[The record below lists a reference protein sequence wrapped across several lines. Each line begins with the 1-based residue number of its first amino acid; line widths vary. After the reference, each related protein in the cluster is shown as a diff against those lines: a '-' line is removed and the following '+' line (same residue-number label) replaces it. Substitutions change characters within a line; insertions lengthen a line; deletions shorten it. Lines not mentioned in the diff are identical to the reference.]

1 MALHKPD
8 MMRCN
13 IAGERQQTQNPV
25 PKPQSLVDIKHRLFT
40 VSGTSGGGKIMS
52 PATFLEYFLQLW
64 LVALTTLIAYRV
76 LTGAISL
83 NGLFSM
89 DGVRFSPER
98 MQLLLVTLLMAAGY
112 AEESLRT
119 MKMAPIAN
127 EFVVLFAAS
136 HAAYLGGKTA
146 GR

>member
-1 MALHKPD
+1 
-8 MMRCN
+8 
-13 IAGERQQTQNPV
+13 
-25 PKPQSLVDIKHRLFT
+25 
-40 VSGTSGGGKIMS
+40 MS
-52 PATFLEYFLQLW
+52 PATFLEYFLQIW
-64 LVALTTLIAYRV
+64 LAALAVVIAYR
-76 LTGAISL
+76 LLAGTISL

-98 MQLLLVTLLMAAGY
+98 LQLFLVTLLMAVGY

-119 MKMAPIAN
+119 MQMSPISN
-127 EFVVLFAAS
+127 ELVAIFAAS